1 MRTLKSIA
9 AVVLMLAATFAFGQG
24 RRRGPGGFPP
34 MPPQRPR
41 QDRPA
46 PPPMRPNKGQPGAQ
60 PQQPGNAPAQG
71 MQPGRPSLQ
80 PGPRSGPRFG
90 DWLRDHQNL
99 PLDQQMKMLEQE
111 PGFQQLPPQRQQNL
125 RQRLQRF
132 NSLPPQQRE
141 RLLNNL
147 DRLERFTPEQRQRA
161 IDIMGKFRGLSE
173 DRRQMIGRAARRL
186 ADLDPQQQQ
195 QMLDSPRIRQMFS
208 DQERD
213 ILRGILDLQIGPAA
227 PRGNPPDDQPP
238 GFD

>member
-1 MRTLKSIA
+1 MRTLKFIA
-9 AVVLMLAATFAFGQG
+9 AVVLMLATTFALGQG

-34 MPPQRPR
+34 PQRPP
-41 QDRPA
+41 QGRPA
-46 PPPMRPNKGQPGAQ
+46 PPPMAPDKGQAGS
-60 PQQPGNAPAQG
+60 QQQRQGNAPAQG
-71 MQPGRPSLQ
+71 MRPGGPMLQ

-132 NSLPPQQRE
+132 NSLPLQQRE
-141 RLLNNL
+141 RILNNL
-147 DRLERFTPEQRQRA
+147 DRLEHLTPEQRQHA
-161 IDIMGKFRGLSE
+161 EDIMGKFRGLSE

-186 ADLDPQQQQ
+186 ADMDPQQQQ
-195 QMLDSPRIRQMFS
+195 QVLESPRMRQMFS

-227 PRGNPPDDQPP
+227 PRPDQQPP